1 MSYTAFQG
9 HTRVAVGDLSEV
21 SSFLKHQPQGAYLL
35 FDDAGRQIDV
45 DIRGVQPEPPAD
57 PARGRGRPRLG
68 VVARE
73 VTLMPRHWDWLNSQ
87 PGGAS
92 VALRKLVEEARRTRG
107 DHDRVRDAQEAAYRF
122 LSAIAGNFPGF
133 EEALRALFA
142 YDRRRFADL
151 IAGWPQD
158 IRDHA
163 IQLAFADQDPS
174 GLSSA

>member
-9 HTRVAVGDLSEV
+9 HTKIASGNLTEV
-21 SSFLKHQPQGAYLL
+21 SSFLKDKRPDDFLV
-35 FDDAGRQIDV
+35 FDDSGRQIDLDV
-45 DIRGVQPEPPAD
+45 RGVQSEPPSD

-73 VTLMPRHWDWLNSQ
+73 VTLLPRHWDWLNSQ

-107 DHDRVRDAQEAAYRF
+107 DSDRVRAAQEAAYRF
-122 LSAIAGNFPGF
+122 LNAIAGNLPGF

-174 GLSSA
+174 GVERV